1 MEYSLGEFYGVG
13 VVDEVT
19 LCWLGQSVL
28 VRVFEQQEV
37 LRGGRV
43 AWPERCAQFA
53 DGAV

>member
-1 MEYSLGEFYGVG
+1 M
-13 VVDEVT
+13 DEVT

-28 VRVFEQQEV
+28 VRVLERQEV

-43 AWPERCAQFA
+43 ARPERCAQFA